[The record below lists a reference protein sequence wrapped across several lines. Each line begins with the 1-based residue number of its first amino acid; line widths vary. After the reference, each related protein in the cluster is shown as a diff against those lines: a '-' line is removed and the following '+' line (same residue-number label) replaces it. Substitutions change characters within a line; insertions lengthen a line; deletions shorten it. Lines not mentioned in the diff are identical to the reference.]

1 MTQWLLSLQ
10 EIPQNIFWNKEH
22 VHLLTLR
29 RLLKFSYNEIVEFK
43 KKNSILIFSSM
54 MKHKKPQ
61 EVINYQP
68 DKQYPVVLGVLTRDF
83 FFIFLI

>member
-1 MTQWLLSLQ
+1 MKLLNL
-10 EIPQNIFWNKEH
+10 
-22 VHLLTLR
+22 
-29 RLLKFSYNEIVEFK
+29 K

>member
-1 MTQWLLSLQ
+1 
-10 EIPQNIFWNKEH
+10 
-22 VHLLTLR
+22 
-29 RLLKFSYNEIVEFK
+29 
-43 KKNSILIFSSM
+43 M

-83 FFIFLI
+83 FLFSSFN